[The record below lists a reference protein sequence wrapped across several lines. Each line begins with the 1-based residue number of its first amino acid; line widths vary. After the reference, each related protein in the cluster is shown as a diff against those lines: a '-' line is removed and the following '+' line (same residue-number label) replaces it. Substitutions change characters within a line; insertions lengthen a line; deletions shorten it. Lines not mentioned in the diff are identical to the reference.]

1 MGNFKTLEAF
11 FKPKREQT
19 QKEQQLTAANQNLPS
34 SVPAG
39 KPDTAQG
46 ARPRPSTSSGA
57 AVCPSREATQA
68 PLGPSSNSNLPR
80 AVAAKSEALA
90 ERQKLRLADLLSGKR
105 TVTSGPPASAQ
116 GSQGDWADLATTVH
130 ASCAD
135 VSLTV
140 KSEPGP
146 HSGSSGPAS
155 TDAPSGSAQGLEGLT
170 TVDQILNPG
179 HTLAPSRPRD
189 DASVAPPPEAAA
201 PDCELGA
208 LEAGVQPG
216 QLQRPPKRPCLG
228 PPPQQQQPLQQS
240 QGQKLN
246 PSQSKQPSGP
256 LQQLLQRAAAKEPL
270 REQQQQ
276 EQQAPPF
283 AGVRPSSLPPCRNSL
298 TSALHDRSRGHLPA
312 ASRQGL
318 WWQGPRQVGQ
328 VRAWDVGMRLRP
340 PAVIHQDAVTQL
352 ALGGNGQGG
361 GGCGNGGDG
370 VASAA
375 AAAPAGL
382 LLAVVQ
388 ANQHVRIVP
397 YETLRDRAEAAARE
411 LEEVEG
417 EEEGEEEGGEGG
429 GEAEGLGLG
438 GGMTRGRGR
447 RAGQEL
453 GGWDELAAGPGV
465 SNGGLTVSMHTH
477 VAALGWDPRRSGRL
491 AVVDRSTPNVTLLDL
506 GAGAAGLTAT
516 GAFERRDYRRS
527 YLTAGDGAAAGAIRA
542 LTYLTY
548 GPRTAPYTLAAAGRG
563 SGTAAAVA
571 LWDERCGRAPV
582 SRLACPGGS
591 PLVTPLETS
600 QDGTA
605 LMGVVQP
612 GTVSA

>member
-1 MGNFKTLEAF
+1 MDHAMN
-11 FKPKREQT
+11 
-19 QKEQQLTAANQNLPS
+19 
-34 SVPAG
+34 
-39 KPDTAQG
+39 PDA
-46 ARPRPSTSSGA
+46 
-57 AVCPSREATQA
+57 
-68 PLGPSSNSNLPR
+68 
-80 AVAAKSEALA
+80 ALA
-90 ERQKLRLADLLSGKR
+90 PTQ
-105 TVTSGPPASAQ
+105 
-116 GSQGDWADLATTVH
+116 
-130 ASCAD
+130 
-135 VSLTV
+135 
-140 KSEPGP
+140 
-146 HSGSSGPAS
+146 
-155 TDAPSGSAQGLEGLT
+155 
-170 TVDQILNPG
+170 
-179 HTLAPSRPRD
+179 PRD
-189 DASVAPPPEAAA
+189 DSSVAPPPTAAA
-201 PDCELGA
+201 PDSELAA

-228 PPPQQQQPLQQS
+228 PPPPQQQPLQQS

-246 PSQSKQPSGP
+246 PTPQPKHPSGQ
-256 LQQLLQRAAAKEPL
+256 LEQLLQRSAAKEPL
-270 REQQQQ
+270 KEQQQQQ
-276 EQQAPPF
+276 EQQAP
-283 AGVRPSSLPPCRNSL
+283 ASARTLPSSFPPCRNGL
-298 TSALHDRSRGHLPA
+298 ISALNDRIRGHLPA

-352 ALGGNGQGG
+352 ALGGNGHNG

-370 VASAA
+370 VSSAA
-375 AAAPAGL
+375 AAAQAGL

-411 LEEVEG
+411 LEEGEG
-417 EEEGEEEGGEGG
+417 EEDGDGDGEGGEGG

-438 GGMTRGRGR
+438 LGGMARGRGG
-447 RAGQEL
+447 RARQQL
-453 GGWDELAAGPGV
+453 GGWDELASGPGV

-477 VAALGWDPRRSGRL
+477 VAALGWDPRRPGRL

-506 GAGAAGLTAT
+506 GAGAASLTAT

-527 YLTAGDGAAAGAIRA
+527 YLTVGDGGAAGAIRA

-571 LWDERCGRAPV
+571 LWDERCGRTPV

-591 PLVTPLETS
+591 PLVTPLEAS

-612 GTVSA
+612 GTVSAW